1 MKPGQEP
8 LVQQGNE
15 YTFHFVDCKDG
26 VLTVQRLSYCDD
38 NTIFGQNRKKEV
50 LTKMAQD
57 YINRTGVLSI
67 VLKIGRCGHKC
78 DLTFFNM
85 DPLRAL
91 HLPKFTSTTWSFLVG
106 KPVLEVIPTYVR
118 FSPQHA
124 RLIADQISFST
135 AQSARLI
142 KLSSPKPIKHLGLTS
157 DIDANTSAHTLGLFR
172 KFSLRLLAMN
182 VCRLKAIPL

>member
-1 MKPGQEP
+1 MFRCGMEQDNSDSPRSSILVIMFKHRARNLLLENMKPGQEP

-15 YTFHFVDCKDG
+15 YTFHFVDYKDG

-38 NTIFGQNRKKEV
+38 NTIFRQNRDQEV

-57 YINRTGVLSI
+57 YINRTGMLSI

-91 HLPKFTSTTWSFLVG
+91 NLPKFTSAAWSFLVG

-124 RLIADQISFST
+124 RLIADQTSFST
-135 AQSARLI
+135 AQSARLL
-142 KLSSPKPIKHLGLTS
+142 KLAARNQSST
-157 DIDANTSAHTLGLFR
+157 
-172 KFSLRLLAMN
+172 
-182 VCRLKAIPL
+182 